1 MGSVFPLAFWMNTI
15 LIPTYVIDWTTLIK
29 MTSNSNG
36 QTFII
41 DQFFLLVSL
50 IRRVSYHLP
59 R

>member
-29 MTSNSNG
+29 MTSDSNG